1 MIKVSRIADYAV
13 LLVCR
18 MSRKKDKVFSAQDLS
33 LQTSL
38 PLTTVSK
45 ILTKLT
51 KSKII
56 TSVRGVAGGYKLLT
70 DAKDISVGNIIDV
83 IDGKVAL
90 TVCIEESNHTCG
102 LAAMCPSHSNWQ
114 IINNAVSNAL
124 NSVSIEE
131 MSKPIQNFRNSK
143 IGTINSKFNHLEN

>member
-1 MIKVSRIADYAV
+1 MIKVSRMADYAV

-18 MSRKKDKVFSAQDLS
+18 MSIKKDKVFSAQDLS

-38 PLTTVSK
+38 PITTVSK

-56 TSVRGVAGGYKLLT
+56 SSVRGVAGGYKLLT

-131 MSKPIQNFRNSK
+131 CPSLFRILGIVK
-143 IGTINSKFNHLEN
+143 LVQ

>member
-1 MIKVSRIADYAV
+1 
-13 LLVCR
+13 
-18 MSRKKDKVFSAQDLS
+18 MSIKKDKVFSAQDLS

-38 PLTTVSK
+38 PITTVSK

-56 TSVRGVAGGYKLLT
+56 SSVRGVAGGYKLLI

>member
-1 MIKVSRIADYAV
+1 
-13 LLVCR
+13 
-18 MSRKKDKVFSAQDLS
+18 MSYQ
-33 LQTSL
+33 
-38 PLTTVSK
+38 
-45 ILTKLT
+45 I
-51 KSKII
+51 
-56 TSVRGVAGGYKLLT
+56 